1 MFLRNLDD
9 AKGLFDSL
17 KGTFAGVGM
26 TAFSRIIP
34 SYFINPY
41 NIVSLRATRDL
52 SLLRKK
58 AAIFCL
64 EHEKGKSFPEKSFN
78 SALLLA
84 HPLTRRFL
92 KGLPDP
98 KHLLLYQN
106 YPELEDLA
114 RKEGWHLLS
123 NPSSLRVKV
132 GQRSF
137 FKRLAH
143 ELKLPLIPGD
153 IHPVEVIHTRDYAHW
168 ERALGSRFVAQLP
181 EIVQGGG
188 KGTFFINSPSEYV
201 MLRERLKENAWRGAV
216 LKSVSMHRFVE
227 GIPVSMALCLTKHGL
242 LLTGLQKQL
251 IDLPY
256 CRSLTEDGVFC
267 GHVWDDTPW
276 PLSVTQKARK
286 QALIIGEYLDSLG
299 YKGILGIDFLIDKW
313 HEQVYPL
320 EINPR
325 FTGAFPMLSLLHL
338 KDKVIPMEVFH
349 ILEFLDVPYRV
360 DVEELNAIYAGSVV
374 GSHVLLFILS
384 QRNTNTIDL
393 PSAGLYEY
401 DPDKGKIC
409 FVKGAFDYRE
419 IKNKCQFIIT
429 DGPPVNCGEAF
440 ASSDLL
446 YRVCRLLFSYPVVDD
461 DGVLEPHAHRAVDWA
476 YKKMG
481 ISPPGTGV
489 MEITNNKSQITN
501 KFQ

>member
-34 SYFINPY
+34 SYFINQY

-58 AAIFCL
+58 AEIFCL
-64 EHEKGKSFPEKSFN
+64 EHAKGKSVREKGCN

-92 KGLPDP
+92 RGLPDP
-98 KHLLLYQN
+98 KQILLYQN
-106 YPELEDLA
+106 YSELEALA
-114 RKEGWHLLS
+114 KKEGWNLIG
-123 NPSSLRVKV
+123 NPSSLRVQV

-137 FKRLAH
+137 FKQLVS
-143 ELKLPLIPGD
+143 ELKLPSIPGH
-153 IHPVEVIHTRDYAHW
+153 IHPVEALHKQGYEHW
-168 ERALGSRFVAQLP
+168 AAALGSTFVVQLP
-181 EIVQGGG
+181 EVVQGGG
-188 KGTFFINSPSEYV
+188 KGTFFINSPSEYG
-201 MLRERLKENAWRGAV
+201 MLKERLKENAWRGTA
-216 LKSVSMHRFVE
+216 LKSASIHRFME
-227 GIPVSMALCLTKHGL
+227 GIPASMALCLTKHGL

-256 CRSLTEDGVFC
+256 CGGLVEDGVFC
-267 GHVWDDTPW
+267 GHVWDDTAW

-286 QALIIGEYLDSLG
+286 QALIIGEYLNSLG
-299 YKGILGIDFLIDKW
+299 YKGILGIDFLIDKR

-338 KDKVIPMEVFH
+338 KDRVIPMEVFH
-349 ILEFLDVPYRV
+349 ILEFLDVPYRI
-360 DVEELNAIYAGSVV
+360 DVEELNARYALPIK
-374 GSHVLLFILS
+374 GSHVLLFLLS
-384 QRNTNTIDL
+384 KGNGNAMDG
-393 PSAGLYEY
+393 PDAGLYEY
-401 DPDKGKIC
+401 DPEKGRI
-409 FVKGAFDYRE
+409 FFLKGAFDYRE
-419 IKNKCQFIIT
+419 IKNESQFIIT
-429 DGPPVNCGEAF
+429 DGPPLNSGEAF
-440 ASSDLL
+440 ASSDPLSRL
-446 YRVCRLLFSYPVVDD
+446 CRLLFSCPAADD
-461 DGVLEPHAHRAVDWA
+461 NGVLAPHAHRAVDWV

-481 ISPPGTGV
+481 ISPSGTGG
-489 MEITNNKSQITN
+489 NGNHK
-501 KFQ
+501 

>member
-1 MFLRNLDD
+1 MFLRNLDN

-34 SYFINPY
+34 SYFINKY
-41 NIVSLRATRDL
+41 NIVSLRATSDI
-52 SLLRKK
+52 SLLRQK
-58 AAIFCL
+58 ADIFCL
-64 EHEKGKSFPEKSFN
+64 EHDKGKSFREKEFN

-84 HPLTRRFL
+84 HPLTRHFL

-137 FKRLAH
+137 FKQLAH
-143 ELKLPLIPGD
+143 DLKLPLIPGD
-153 IHPVEVIHTRDYAHW
+153 IHPVEVVHTHGYEHW
-168 ERALGSRFVAQLP
+168 EGALGSRFVVQLP
-181 EIVQGGG
+181 EVAQGGG
-188 KGTFFINSPSEYV
+188 KGTFFIHSPSEYV
-201 MLRERLKENAWRGAV
+201 MLRERLKENTWRGAG
-216 LKSVSMHRFVE
+216 LKSVSLHRFVE
-227 GIPVSMALCLTKHGL
+227 GIPVSMALCLTRHGL
-242 LLTGLQKQL
+242 LFTRLQKQL

-256 CRSLTEDGVFC
+256 CGGLTEDGVFC

-286 QALIIGEYLDSLG
+286 QALIIGEYLNSLG
-299 YKGILGIDFLIDKW
+299 YKGICGIDFLMDKRN
-313 HEQVYPL
+313 ERVYPI

-325 FTGAFPMLSLLHL
+325 FTGAFPMLSMLHI
-338 KDKVIPMEVFH
+338 KDRVIPMEVFH
-349 ILEFLDVPYRV
+349 MLEFLDVPYRV
-360 DVEELNAIYAGSVV
+360 DVEELNARYALPVK
-374 GSHVLLFILS
+374 GSHILLFLLS
-384 QRNTNTIDL
+384 KRSRNAMNIPD
-393 PSAGLYEY
+393 AGLYEY
-401 DPDKGKIC
+401 DQEKGGIF

-419 IKNKCQFIIT
+419 TKNERQFIIA
-429 DGPPVNCGEAF
+429 DGPPENREAAF
-440 ASSDLL
+440 ASSDPL
-446 YRVCRLLFSYPVVDD
+446 YRLCRLLFSYPVADD
-461 DGVLEPHAHRAVDWA
+461 DGVLDPHARRAVDWV

-481 ISPPGTGV
+481 IP
-489 MEITNNKSQITN
+489 EIGK
-501 KFQ
+501 